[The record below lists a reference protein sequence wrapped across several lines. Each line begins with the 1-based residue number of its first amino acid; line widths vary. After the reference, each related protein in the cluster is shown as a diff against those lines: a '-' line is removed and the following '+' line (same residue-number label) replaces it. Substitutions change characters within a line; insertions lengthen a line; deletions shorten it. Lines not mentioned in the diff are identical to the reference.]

1 MRLLALHLTKPSNS
15 EAKVLAALLDNIDDE
30 IEVHLVLNRAGMD
43 DEASQ
48 FNALADRPNISVHH
62 VGVGLGADPWKPDNR
77 ILRLLSRSLHS
88 IRRTSVGRLA
98 GRVGA
103 DVIYTSQQRFDCR
116 IGELVSRSMR
126 IPHVVHLHYTPGPYL
141 RRPTLERLRTC
152 DAVIAISDFIRGE
165 AVAIGV
171 DPCRITVIHNTIAA
185 PAIDETGDESRAGAL
200 VVGQVG
206 RMFEGK
212 GFLDTVRA
220 FATVHASVPE
230 TRLLLVGD
238 GPQRSAVEAEC
249 DRLGL
254 RDAVVFT
261 GWQERVEDFLGE
273 IDVLVNPSRSEPF
286 GMVVLEA
293 MAHGV
298 PVVAYRDGAM
308 EEIVVHGRTGALVD
322 VGDAAALGEETL
334 RLVHDP
340 GLRRRYGAEGRARA
354 EQAFDPHAAGC
365 RFSSMVSGLAR
376 DAAER
381 SARAAPVVGFVMER
395 HLGLGTFADNL
406 RSFLDEEQVVRAR
419 WYPVGYDSSGW
430 WDRVPVPSSAR
441 SALAGRLEAR
451 RVSRDSQVQAA
462 FYNTQVPAVLAG
474 RVTRCP
480 PFFVST
486 DVTPRQYDAMAVGYG
501 HRADRV
507 GPLGWLKHE
516 LNRRVFFAARG
527 VFPWSHW
534 VARSLVE
541 DYGVDPQR
549 IEVIPPGVDV
559 GTWRPRDG
567 DRVPGPMR
575 LLFVGGD
582 FERKGGDLVVAAY
595 RALPPGSAELTVV
608 TRSRVDPTPG
618 VEIVNDLTA
627 NDPRLLELYRS
638 SDVFVL
644 PSRAET
650 FGIAYVEAS
659 ACGLPV
665 IAGRSGA
672 VDDIVV
678 DGVNG
683 YVVPVGEVEPVVTR
697 LRQLTGDP
705 ELRDRLG
712 HNARRRAVEQFD
724 GRANA
729 RRLARVIETS
739 LRADRPPR

>member
-15 EAKVLAALLDNIDDE
+15 EAKVLAALLRNLDE
-30 IEVHLVLNRAGMD
+30 GIEVHLVLNRAGIG
-43 DEASQ
+43 DEASH
-48 FNALADRPNISVHH
+48 FRRLAGRSNVSVHH
-62 VGVGLGADPWKPDNR
+62 VDVGVGVDPWKPDNR
-77 ILRLLSRSLHS
+77 VLRVLSRSLHG

-98 GRVGA
+98 RRVGA
-103 DVIYTSQQRFDCR
+103 DAVYTSQQRFDCR

-152 DAVIAISDFIRGE
+152 DAVIAISEFIRDE

-185 PAIDETGDESRAGAL
+185 AAIDAPAGGPRADDV

-220 FATVHASVPE
+220 FGAVHAAVPA

-238 GPQRSAVEAEC
+238 GPQRGDVEAELQQ
-249 DRLGL
+249 LGL
-254 RDAVVFT
+254 GDAVVLA

-273 IDVLVNPSRSEPF
+273 VDVLVNPSRSEPF

-308 EEIVVHGRTGALVD
+308 GEIVVDGRTGALVE
-322 VGDAAALGEETL
+322 VGDVAALADETL
-334 RLVHDP
+334 RLVRDAD
-340 GLRRRYGAEGRARA
+340 LRRRYGAEGRSRA
-354 EQAFDPHAAGC
+354 ERAFDPGTAGA
-365 RFSSMVSGLAR
+365 RFSSVISGVVR

-381 SARAAPVVGFVMER
+381 SAHERPVVGFVMER

-406 RSFLDEEQVVRAR
+406 RRFLENERVVSTR
-419 WYPVGYDSSGW
+419 WYPVGYESGGW
-430 WDRVPVPSSAR
+430 WDRFPVPSAAR
-441 SALAGRLEAR
+441 SALAGRSEAR
-451 RVSRDSQVQAA
+451 RVRRDAQVDAV

-474 RVTRCP
+474 RVTRRP

-486 DVTPRQYDAMAVGYG
+486 DVTPRQYDAMAAGYG

-507 GPLGWLKHE
+507 GPLGWLKHG
-516 LNRRVFFAARG
+516 LNRRVLRAATC
-527 VFPWSHW
+527 VFPWSQW
-534 VARSLVE
+534 VAGSLVE
-541 DYGVDPQR
+541 DYGVDPGC
-549 IEVIPPGVDV
+549 IEVVPPGVDV
-559 GTWRPRDG
+559 DTWRPRDG
-567 DRVPGPMR
+567 DRAPGPMR

-582 FERKGGDLVVAAY
+582 FERKGGDLVVSAY

-608 TRSRVDPTPG
+608 TRSRVDPVPG

-627 NDPRLLELYRS
+627 NDPRLLDLYRS

-678 DGVNG
+678 DGHNG
-683 YVVPVGEVEPVVTR
+683 YVVPVGELEPLVQR
-697 LRQLTGDP
+697 LRQLADDLD
-705 ELRDRLG
+705 LRDRLG
-712 HNARRRAVEQFD
+712 HNARRRAVERFD

-729 RRLARVIETS
+729 RRLAQVMAAR
-739 LRADRPPR
+739 LHADG